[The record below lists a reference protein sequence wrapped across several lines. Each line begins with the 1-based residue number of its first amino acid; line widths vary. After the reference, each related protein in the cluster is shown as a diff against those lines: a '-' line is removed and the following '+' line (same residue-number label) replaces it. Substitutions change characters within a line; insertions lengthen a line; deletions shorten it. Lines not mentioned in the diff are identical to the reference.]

1 MNQSWSQLGT
11 GGQGQ
16 RPCYW
21 FDLSVAGCAW
31 LRAGYCRKHLLPGVP
46 TLCVWGWG
54 AGAASRLSEG
64 TSRPLAGTGS
74 WSLVAAPSPVCEPFS
89 SPGVISEGRRL
100 GQGFTRVPG
109 RGTPYGPGLSAPLS
123 KGLGLDPGPTGVRDA
138 RCQVCPG
145 LESHIRCWAT
155 GVGLPHLLGGK
166 LALCSQRPVVEKLHT
181 ERRVNR
187 GPGPPSWEPLGG
199 GGSGDRWREAGARPR
214 LPSEPG
220 ICSHGSILQNA
231 PWSSYLSSCLC
242 APYCALCLHLGKQ
255 LWPGGHGHRDAVQR
269 AGLSSSPTGHHVLR
283 APGLAPGPS
292 SF

>member
-123 KGLGLDPGPTGVRDA
+123 KGLGLDQGPQECEMPGVRSA
-138 RCQVCPG
+138 PAWRVTSAVGPRAWVCRT
-145 LESHIRCWAT
+145 S
-155 GVGLPHLLGGK
+155 LGGSWHCVLSGRLWK
-166 LALCSQRPVVEKLHT
+166 NCTQRGE
-181 ERRVNR
+181 
-187 GPGPPSWEPLGG
+187 
-199 GGSGDRWREAGARPR
+199 
-214 LPSEPG
+214 
-220 ICSHGSILQNA
+220 
-231 PWSSYLSSCLC
+231 
-242 APYCALCLHLGKQ
+242 
-255 LWPGGHGHRDAVQR
+255 
-269 AGLSSSPTGHHVLR
+269 
-283 APGLAPGPS
+283 
-292 SF
+292 

>member
-11 GGQGQ
+11 GGRGQ

-31 LRAGYCRKHLLPGVP
+31 LRAGCCRKHLLPGVP

-123 KGLGLDPGPTGVRDA
+123 EGLGLGPGPTGVQDA
-138 RCQVCPG
+138 RCQGLPRPG
-145 LESHIRCWAT
+145 ESHPLFGRGCGSAAPPWGEAGIVFSAAGCGKIAHREASKQRT
-155 GVGLPHLLGGK
+155 GAAVMGTAGWRG
-166 LALCSQRPVVEKLHT
+166 QWRPVE
-181 ERRVNR
+181 
-187 GPGPPSWEPLGG
+187 GG
-199 GGSGDRWREAGARPR
+199 WG
-214 LPSEPG
+214 
-220 ICSHGSILQNA
+220 
-231 PWSSYLSSCLC
+231 
-242 APYCALCLHLGKQ
+242 
-255 LWPGGHGHRDAVQR
+255 
-269 AGLSSSPTGHHVLR
+269 
-283 APGLAPGPS
+283 
-292 SF
+292 